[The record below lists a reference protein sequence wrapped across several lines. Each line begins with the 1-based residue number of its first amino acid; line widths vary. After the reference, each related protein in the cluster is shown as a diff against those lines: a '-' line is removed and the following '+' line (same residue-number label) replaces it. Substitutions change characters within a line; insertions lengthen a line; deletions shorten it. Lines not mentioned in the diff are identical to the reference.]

1 MKTTNNNKVNR
12 TREDMMRQY
21 PIGMTIDDKTI
32 IDYENSDKLYF
43 ILKCNVCGSIKR
55 VVINNFEKYAGSIT
69 KHGISCIR
77 RTREDILKQY
87 PVGLTINDKTIV
99 GYTKNNRDEFQIIFK
114 CNICG
119 IEKANTVSNIESSID
134 SMTSHGKS
142 CNMKPPTISGE
153 LIHNPDLGVYAD
165 KLYNTFIGIHRRC
178 ENTYGEDYHNYGGRG
193 ITVSPLFS
201 FTNEGY
207 QNFVN
212 YTYPLLVQRV
222 NECIANG
229 IFNNVDEAIRSTKA
243 LSIDRIDCN
252 GNYEPG
258 NIRWATRDEQ
268 AQNQRKMTNFLAIS
282 QDGTMY
288 ITNNQTR
295 FSKEFGLN
303 NTKVSEVIRGNRPHH
318 MGWRFY
324 RPDVLFQFDF
334 SKINVIY
341 KLY

>member
-1 MKTTNNNKVNR
+1 MTNNNKNR

-32 IDYENSDKLYF
+32 VDYESSDRLYF
-43 ILKCNVCGSIKR
+43 MIKCNVCGSVRK
-55 VVINNFEKYAGSIT
+55 VVINNLEKYMGSIT
-69 KHGISCIR
+69 KHGMSCIK
-77 RTREDILKQY
+77 RTRQDILNQY
-87 PVGLTINDKTIV
+87 PVGLTVNDKTIV
-99 GYTKNNRDEFQIIFK
+99 GYTKNARDEFQVIFR
-114 CNICG
+114 CNVCG
-119 IEKANTVSNIESSID
+119 IEKANTLSNIESNID
-134 SMTSHGKS
+134 SMTTHGKS

-165 KLYNTFIGIHRRC
+165 KLYNTFVGIHNRC
-178 ENTYGEDYHNYGGRG
+178 ENKFNQDYHNYGGRG
-193 ITVSPLFS
+193 ISVSPYFS

-212 YTYPLLVQRV
+212 YMYPLLVKRV
-222 NECIANG
+222 NECISSG
-229 IFNNVDEAIRSTKA
+229 EFSSIDEAIHNTKA

-268 AQNQRKMTNFLAIS
+268 AQNQRRMVTFAALDPN
-282 QDGTMY
+282 GTLY
-288 ITNNQTR
+288 ITNNQTK

-318 MGWRFY
+318 RGWRFY
-324 RPDVLFQFDF
+324 HIDPLFSFDY
-334 SKINVIY
+334 SKVNVIY